1 MLSGPVAELLGRLL
15 RLGGTAQLVRGIA
28 RRPLLLRLVAVL
40 VVVVFHTGPEPAR
53 RGRLPGGAPAA
64 ALRLTASAGFALYAD
79 VPGTYSRLYGSLAG
93 IVVFLI
99 WLWLSNLA
107 LLAGAQFT
115 AELHKAKATGPLPGG
130 DASPS

>member
-1 MLSGPVAELLGRLL
+1 MVNGWAADSF
-15 RLGGTAQLVRGIA
+15 
-28 RRPLLLRLVAVL
+28 VAVL

-53 RGRLPGGAPAA
+53 RSRHSLPGGAPAA

-93 IVVFLI
+93 
-99 WLWLSNLA
+99 
-107 LLAGAQFT
+107 AQFT